1 MAKEGLNAMRRN
13 CLASFQKLRRMQCAV
28 DGYCRCISCGKIGHW
43 KTMDGGH
50 YIPRAVRA
58 LELEPDN
65 VWAQCKRC
73 NAFLEGNTTEYR
85 KSLIEKIG
93 LERVEELEADSNKWQ
108 RGKSK
113 GERKD
118 IAYYKEKR
126 REYEREIKRLQENW

>member
-1 MAKEGLNAMRRN
+1 MAKLNTARNN
-13 CLASFQKLRRMQCAV
+13 CLKVFQKLRRLQCAV
-28 DGYCRCISCGKIGHW
+28 DGYCVCISCGKVGHY
-43 KTMDGGH
+43 KEMDGGH

-93 LERVEELEADSNKWQ
+93 LERVEELELGSNKWQ
-108 RGKSK
+108 NDKIN
-113 GERKD
+113 GEKKN
-118 IAYYKEKR
+118 ALYYDEKR
-126 REYEREIKRLQENW
+126 KEYEKQIRELEK

>member
-1 MAKEGLNAMRRN
+1 VQ
-13 CLASFQKLRRMQCAV
+13 CL
-28 DGYCRCISCGKIGHW
+28 
-43 KTMDGGH
+43 
-50 YIPRAVRA
+50 P
-58 LELEPDN
+58 
-65 VWAQCKRC
+65 
-73 NAFLEGNTTEYR
+73 EGNTTEYR